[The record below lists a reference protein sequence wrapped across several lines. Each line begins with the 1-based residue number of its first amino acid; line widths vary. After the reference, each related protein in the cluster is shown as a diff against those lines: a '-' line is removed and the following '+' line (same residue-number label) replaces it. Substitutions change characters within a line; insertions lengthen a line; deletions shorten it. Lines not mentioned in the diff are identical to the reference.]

1 MVRPA
6 YAAVEPRVACNPLVP
21 AAGRYERIAK
31 GGRAVTKGMFSR
43 VSQRLNRR
51 ASRTLVLK
59 TTILTTVI
67 FKLALGNKIHS
78 AFLLCGKSWGKLLF
92 FLFFCKGLFH
102 LPLPLL

>member
-51 ASRTLVLK
+51 ASRTLVLNATVKMKIK
-59 TTILTTVI
+59 TGHCLPQYAIV
-67 FKLALGNKIHS
+67 LA
-78 AFLLCGKSWGKLLF
+78 
-92 FLFFCKGLFH
+92 
-102 LPLPLL
+102 

>member
-59 TTILTTVI
+59 IPVLNATVKI
-67 FKLALGNKIHS
+67 KIKTGHCLPQYAIVLA
-78 AFLLCGKSWGKLLF
+78 
-92 FLFFCKGLFH
+92 
-102 LPLPLL
+102 

>member
-59 TTILTTVI
+59 TTVKMKIKTGHCLPQYAIV
-67 FKLALGNKIHS
+67 LA
-78 AFLLCGKSWGKLLF
+78 
-92 FLFFCKGLFH
+92 
-102 LPLPLL
+102 

>member
-1 MVRPA
+1 MLRPA

-51 ASRTLVLK
+51 ASRTPVLNATVKMKIK
-59 TTILTTVI
+59 TGHCLPQYAIV
-67 FKLALGNKIHS
+67 LA
-78 AFLLCGKSWGKLLF
+78 
-92 FLFFCKGLFH
+92 
-102 LPLPLL
+102 

>member
-6 YAAVEPRVACNPLVP
+6 YTAVEPRVACNPLVP

-59 TTILTTVI
+59 IPVKIKTGHCLPQYAIV
-67 FKLALGNKIHS
+67 LA
-78 AFLLCGKSWGKLLF
+78 
-92 FLFFCKGLFH
+92 
-102 LPLPLL
+102 

>member
-31 GGRAVTKGMFSR
+31 GERAVTKGMFSR

-59 TTILTTVI
+59 ISVLNAIVKMKIKTGHCLPQYAIV
-67 FKLALGNKIHS
+67 LA
-78 AFLLCGKSWGKLLF
+78 
-92 FLFFCKGLFH
+92 
-102 LPLPLL
+102 

>member
-1 MVRPA
+1 MLRPA

-51 ASRTLVLK
+51 ASITPVLNATVKMKIK
-59 TTILTTVI
+59 TGHCLPQYAIV
-67 FKLALGNKIHS
+67 LA
-78 AFLLCGKSWGKLLF
+78 
-92 FLFFCKGLFH
+92 
-102 LPLPLL
+102 

>member
-43 VSQRLNRR
+43 VSQRLNGR

-59 TTILTTVI
+59 TTVKIKTGHGFPQYAIV
-67 FKLALGNKIHS
+67 LA
-78 AFLLCGKSWGKLLF
+78 
-92 FLFFCKGLFH
+92 
-102 LPLPLL
+102 